1 MNSNSI
7 SKVSNIISENVDSNF
22 IKNEDS
28 LSEVDFAIDEIK
40 QILEQEKIRQSQTEE
55 QIKYEKEKKESLHN
69 QIDFIT
75 KRDSSNLIKSFLLKQ
90 IEPDNEISHLE
101 EYLENINDNIKKL
114 VNFLDV
120 LITKKS
126 VIELEVNTYSK
137 VSFFNLN
144 HYKF

>member
-7 SKVSNIISENVDSNF
+7 SKVSNIISEDVNSSFTKD
-22 IKNEDS
+22 EDS
-28 LSEVDFAIDEIK
+28 LSEVDYAIDEIER
-40 QILEQEKIRQSQTEE
+40 ILSQERIRQSQTEE
-55 QIKYEKEKKESLHN
+55 QIKYEKEKKKSLHN

-75 KRDSSNLIKSFLLKQ
+75 KRDRSNLIKSFLLKQ
-90 IEPDNEISHLE
+90 IEPDNEIFHLE

-114 VNFLDV
+114 VGFLDV
-120 LITKKS
+120 LLAKKS
-126 VIELEVNTYSK
+126 IIELEVNSYSK